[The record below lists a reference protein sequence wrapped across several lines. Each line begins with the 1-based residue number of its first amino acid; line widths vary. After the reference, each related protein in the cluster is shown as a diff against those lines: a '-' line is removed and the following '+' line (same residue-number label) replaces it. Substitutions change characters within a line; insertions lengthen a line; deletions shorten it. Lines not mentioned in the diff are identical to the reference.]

1 MTGTPFADF
10 APLYHAAGQL
20 GFSPQEVDG
29 MEVWQL
35 ASVLGL
41 AQPSDK
47 PGSAPTGGRD
57 LTAARIA
64 AANGRAPKPEA
75 RPPDPQAIAA
85 MQGKVT

>member
-1 MTGTPFADF
+1 MTGTPFAEF
-10 APLYHAAGQL
+10 APIYHAAAQM

-41 AQPSDK
+41 ARPDDK
-47 PGSAPTGGRD
+47 PGAPTNGRD

-75 RPPDPQAIAA
+75 RPPDPQALAV